1 MLLGRRQRR
10 FPPTV
15 DFVGKERRICF
26 APALQPHKK
35 TVIVLGLL
43 VNPADAGC
51 AG

>member
-1 MLLGRRQRR
+1 MLLGRRQRP
-10 FPPTV
+10 FPAAV
-15 DFVGKERRICF
+15 VFVGKKGGMRF
-26 APALQPHKK
+26 APALQTHKK